1 MKLLEGIRI
10 ALGAIWAHKLRSALV
25 MLGNVIAVAS
35 IIAVVSIVDG
45 MNVYMH
51 EKVFDQGSGRLTV
64 KRVDEMKVLTDLDAF
79 LESIYNPPLTLADW
93 DWLRERLESA
103 AQVGASRNARDELR
117 VGRESLQG
125 VPLRGYTGDY
135 PFIQS
140 MELADGRHFTPS
152 EVQRARP
159 VAVIGHRVA
168 EDLFPGLDPLG
179 RKIKVGHRP
188 YTVIGVA
195 VEKGRLLGDDQD
207 TFAAIPITRVL
218 KHYGRRGRARSV
230 NIDVTA
236 TDLESIDALK
246 DELQAAMRERHRLR
260 PGDRD
265 DFEITSSDTL
275 LGFWET
281 AKKMLL
287 SVLLMIVGIS
297 AVVAG
302 IVIMNIM
309 LVSVQERTREIGI
322 RKAIGAR
329 ENDVLWQFLVEA
341 LTLSTLGGLLGILLG
356 FGAAAGIAGASPLPY
371 AVQIWSVM
379 MGLVLAVTVGVSF
392 GIYPARRAA
401 RMDPVEALRHE

>member
-1 MKLLEGIRI
+1 MQLLEGIRI
-10 ALGAIWAHKLRSALV
+10 ALAAIWAHKLRSALV

-64 KRVDEMKVLTDLDAF
+64 KRVDDMKVLTDLDAF
-79 LESIYNPPLTLADW
+79 LESIYNPRLTLADR
-93 DWLRERLESA
+93 DWLRERLVNA
-103 AQVGASRNARDELR
+103 GQVGASRNARDELR
-117 VGRESLQG
+117 VGREKLRG

-135 PFIQS
+135 PFIQN
-140 MELADGRHFTPS
+140 MELADGRHFTAS

-168 EDLFPGLDPLG
+168 KDLFPSLDPLG
-179 RKIKVGHRP
+179 RKIKVGRRS

-236 TDLESIDALK
+236 MDLESIEALK
-246 DELQAAMRERHRLR
+246 DEIQAAMRERHRLR

-356 FGAAAGIAGASPLPY
+356 FGAAAGIAGVSPLPY
-371 AVQIWSVM
+371 AVKIWSVM
-379 MGLVLAVTVGVSF
+379 MGLVLAVSVGVSF

-401 RMDPVEALRHE
+401 RLDPVEALRHE

>member
-1 MKLLEGIRI
+1 LKLLEGIRI
-10 ALGAIWAHKLRSALV
+10 ALTAIWSHKLRSALV

-64 KRVDEMKVLTDLDAF
+64 KRVDDMKVLTDLDAF
-79 LESIYNPPLTLADW
+79 MESIYNPPLTLDDR
-93 DWLRERLESA
+93 DWLRDRLRHAEF
-103 AQVGASRNARDELR
+103 VGATRRAWDSLSR
-117 VGRESLQG
+117 GRHRLTG
-125 VPLRGYTGDY
+125 VPIRGYTGDY
-135 PFIQS
+135 PYIQN
-140 MELADGRHFTPS
+140 MELADGRHFTAS
-152 EVQRARP
+152 EVQRSRA

-168 EDLFPGLDPLG
+168 EELFPGQDPLG
-179 RKIKVGHRP
+179 LKLKAGGRP
-188 YTVIGVA
+188 YTVVGVA
-195 VEKGRLLGDDQD
+195 AEKGRLLGEDQD
-207 TFAAIPITRVL
+207 SFIAVPITRVL
-218 KHYGRRGRARSV
+218 KNYGRRGRSMTV
-230 NIDVTA
+230 NLDVIGH
-236 TDLESIDALK
+236 DLASIDLLRE
-246 DELQAAMRERHRLR
+246 ELRQAMRERHRLR
-260 PGDRD
+260 PGERD

-329 ENDVLWQFLVEA
+329 QNDVLWQFLVEA
-341 LTLSTLGGLLGILLG
+341 LTLSTVGGLLGILIG
-356 FGAAAGIAGASPLPY
+356 YGAAAGIASVSPLPY

-379 MGLVLAVTVGVSF
+379 LGLVLAVTVGVGF
-392 GIYPARRAA
+392 GLYPARSAA
-401 RMDPVEALRHE
+401 RLDPVEALRHE

>member
-79 LESIYNPPLTLADW
+79 LESLYNPRLTLADR

-117 VGRESLQG
+117 VGRENLQG

-195 VEKGRLLGDDQD
+195 AEKGRLLGDDQD

>member
-64 KRVDEMKVLTDLDAF
+64 KRVDDMKVLTDLDAF
-79 LESIYNPPLTLADW
+79 LESIYNPRLTLADR

-195 VEKGRLLGDDQD
+195 AEKGRLLGDDQD

-236 TDLESIDALK
+236 MDLESIDALK

-356 FGAAAGIAGASPLPY
+356 FGTAAGIAGASPLPY